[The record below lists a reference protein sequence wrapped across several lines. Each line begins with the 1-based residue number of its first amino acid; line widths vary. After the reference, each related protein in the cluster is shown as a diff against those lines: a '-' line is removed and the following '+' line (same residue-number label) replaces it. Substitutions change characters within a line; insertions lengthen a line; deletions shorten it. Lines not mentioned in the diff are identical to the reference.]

1 MTSKRVSTQNDFK
14 SNYILYYALIAG
26 QVLIA
31 LTLSYLMIGSE
42 ITFGWEMS
50 SPFYLIAPILMLG
63 CITMSYILFSKRM
76 EEAKSIKGGLFS
88 KLEHYRSSIILRSGL
103 LEGANLICII
113 FYYLEQNYFFLL
125 LFFIGFSVFLL
136 VRPSEEMFREKYK
149 LTEEERM
156 EFRKMTS

>member
-1 MTSKRVSTQNDFK
+1 MTSKKKPTQNDFK
-14 SNYILYYALIAG
+14 TNYKLYYALIAG

-31 LTLSYLMIGSE
+31 FIFSYLLIGSE
-42 ITFGWEMS
+42 ITFSWEMN

-63 CITMSYILFSKRM
+63 CITVSSILFAKRM
-76 EEAKSIKGGLFS
+76 EEAKTIKGGLYS
-88 KLEHYRSSIILRSGL
+88 KLEHYRSTIILRSGL

-125 LFFIGFSVFLL
+125 LFFTGFSVFLL
-136 VRPSEEMFREKYK
+136 VRPSEELFKEKYK

-156 EFRKMTS
+156 EFKKITS